1 MKIIKQ
7 IYFEDFTSL
16 ACEISDNFDMVKDE
30 FGDIAII
37 AKYEEA
43 KEIIEELVHIGH
55 SLVSIRMSRPEW
67 DGYCDEY
74 IISLNHDGIWCEP
87 MKRNGKYISD
97 ESTMIYIFDNCS
109 SAVIPQC
116 RGNILIEVGIEDEEE
131 FDCDEC
137 CDCGGCD
144 GHCKMCNEECSE
156 NASYLCPSDCD
167 HKQCSG
173 CPYIPSDSNTSV
185 STYGISEYYING
197 KPVDKETFVEYQAD
211 YDKYFQSAMSEMSK
225 FLKLL
230 NL

>member
-1 MKIIKQ
+1 MIDMDWERGCTSLLFCEIKEMEIIKQ

-43 KEIIEELVHIGH
+43 KEIIAELVCIGH

-87 MKRNGKYISD
+87 MKMNGKYITD

-116 RGNILIEVGIEDEEE
+116 KGNILLEVGIADEEE

-137 CDCGGCD
+137 YGC
-144 GHCKMCNEECSE
+144 CECSNELTIESDDNMHGFTVNRSDE
-156 NASYLCPSDCD
+156 NSYYSY
-167 HKQCSG
+167 SF
-173 CPYIPSDSNTSV
+173 Y
-185 STYGISEYYING
+185 STDMGL
-197 KPVDKETFVEYQAD
+197 VEQMA
-211 YDKYFQSAMSEMSK
+211 KMFK
-225 FLKLL
+225 
-230 NL
+230 